1 MSREPGFIRHPRPW
15 YDAFMKTAG
24 KVALVGLGVL
34 GVLGLPAFLMT
45 GNLKAFLP
53 GSTKITPEEMKS
65 AREAYCREN
74 ASRRASSPRMMPAP
88 DGSGR
93 LVPIVGSVGNPRGH
107 YG

>member
-1 MSREPGFIRHPRPW
+1 
-15 YDAFMKTAG
+15 MKTAG

-53 GSTKITPEEMKS
+53 GWAWGGSTKITAEDRKRLDEMQ
-65 AREAYCREN
+65 REA
-74 ASRRASSPRMMPAP
+74 AARRAASPRMMPAP

-93 LVPIVGSVGNPRGH
+93 MVPVVTSGNPRGH

>member
-1 MSREPGFIRHPRPW
+1 
-15 YDAFMKTAG
+15 MKTAG

-45 GNLKAFLP
+45 GNLKAFWP
-53 GSTKITPEEMKS
+53 GSTKLTPEEDKRSEEMQ
-65 AREAYCREN
+65 REYEA
-74 ASRRASSPRMMPAP
+74 RRAASTRMMPAP

-93 LVPIVGSVGNPRGH
+93 MVPVVGSVANPRGH

>member
-1 MSREPGFIRHPRPW
+1 
-15 YDAFMKTAG
+15 MKTAG

-45 GNLKAFLP
+45 GNLKAFWP
-53 GSTKITPEEMKS
+53 GSTKITAEDRKRLDEMQ
-65 AREAYCREN
+65 RED
-74 ASRRASSPRMMPAP
+74 ASRRAASPRMMPAP

-93 LVPIVGSVGNPRGH
+93 MVPVVGSVANPRGH